1 MLGAWENDRGE
12 KGVSYSPVVYDVIYE
27 WSHRYDPRKFSTSRS
42 IVTYIPHDRNLG
54 NVISAY
60 LILLWINLEHG
71 YNIYVDKASHNQLK
85 LYFKNV
91 EQTPVKIL
99 EEGLCDWDEFGF
111 QKFEVFENLDYP
123 TLDLT
128 QQKNYVL
135 FSANMCTEDFFH
147 LNEK

>member
-1 MLGAWENDRGE
+1 MVQIWNDTKNQINSFVSGRKTIEKLVKIIRFLNGA
-12 KGVSYSPVVYDVIYE
+12 
-27 WSHRYDPRKFSTSRS
+27 
-42 IVTYIPHDRNLG
+42 
-54 NVISAY
+54 
-60 LILLWINLEHG
+60 
-71 YNIYVDKASHNQLK
+71 
-85 LYFKNV
+85 
-91 EQTPVKIL
+91 QTPIFRM
-99 EEGLCDWDEFGF
+99 FGF